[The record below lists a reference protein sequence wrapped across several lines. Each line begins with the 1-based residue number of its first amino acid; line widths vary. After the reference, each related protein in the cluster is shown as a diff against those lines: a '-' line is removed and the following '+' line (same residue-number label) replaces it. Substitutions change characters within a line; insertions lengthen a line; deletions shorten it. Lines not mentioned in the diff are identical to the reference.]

1 MKILVCYYSRKGY
14 TEKLANIIQ
23 KELASRGHEIEVEVI
38 KPAKRVYGYSNLS
51 SNWFV
56 LMCQTLPG
64 VPYILFSCWV
74 KRLKRYFQ
82 FEVNIE
88 PLQYPDVSGF
98 DRVIVGGPKWTHLCF
113 PVARYLKQVK
123 GLAGKKVGGFT
134 CLCGAPLV
142 NFEIYGYFFPFNKLV
157 RKAGGEIIA
166 QLVISSGCT
175 DVLLLP
181 TPWFKMLSR
190 LIFRKPL
197 SYFAIDSE
205 WGKQQ
210 TKHFCDLVEKEEVSP
225 EELLLP
231 Q

>member
-1 MKILVCYYSRKGY
+1 MKILVCYYSRKGH
-14 TEKLANIIQ
+14 TEKLANIIE
-23 KELASRGHEIEVEVI
+23 KVLASRGHEIEVEVI

-56 LMCQTLPG
+56 LICQTLPT

-74 KRLKRYFQ
+74 KHLKRYYQ

-88 PLQYPDVSGF
+88 PPKHPDVSGF
-98 DRVIVGGPKWTHLCF
+98 DRVIIGGPKWVHLCF

-142 NFEIYGYFFPFNKLV
+142 NFEIYCYFFPFNKLV
-157 RKAGGEIIA
+157 HAAGGEVIA
-166 QLVISSGCT
+166 QLVISSGRT

-181 TPWFKMLSR
+181 TPWFKMISR

-225 EELLLP
+225 QDLLFAG
-231 Q
+231 